1 MVHWRKSYPAPSQF
15 NSWQTHKGDVFG
27 DRERGSNVIAGAIED
42 ESGMA
47 TCRHF
52 AADSR
57 EMQRHGFGV
66 RRRHDQAC
74 CDATLRTG
82 CAEQV
87 GPVVALVVR
96 RAGPRSTLGPDA
108 GQRALLADPGL
119 ILEPDFDR
127 LAFGAV
133 GDLRRDCRGEV
144 FLNVS

>member
-1 MVHWRKSYPAPSQF
+1 MSGMVSAAA
-15 NSWQTHKGDVFG
+15 D
-27 DRERGSNVIAGAIED
+27 VIARAIENEGGVASWGD
-42 ESGMA
+42 L
-47 TCRHF
+47 
-52 AADSR
+52 AADGV
-57 EMQRHGFGV
+57 EMQRHGLGV

-74 CDATLRTG
+74 RDATLRTG
-82 CAEQV
+82 RAEQV

-127 LAFGAV
+127 LAFGAL